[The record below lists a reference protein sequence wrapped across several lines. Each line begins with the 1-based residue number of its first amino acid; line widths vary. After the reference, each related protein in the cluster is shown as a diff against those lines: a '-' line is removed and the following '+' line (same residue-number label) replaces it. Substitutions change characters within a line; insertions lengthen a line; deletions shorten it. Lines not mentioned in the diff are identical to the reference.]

1 MTCRK
6 RISIWYIIR
15 LKGPR
20 QAKHRMPHIHFCDLT
35 PKLPLPCDTAQLG
48 HLRHAHRSHPSSS
61 YDSIGARRAHHR
73 KAFDRKFPIL
83 RANTP
88 SRRFVDIGSH
98 RDEDLSPSNGTPHPL
113 LQIPSNSRSKLPR
126 LRKPRL
132 QIPQLIPPPRISCL
146 LILKSII
153 TRLYALKLH

>member
-1 MTCRK
+1 MQEANFDMVHNQG
-6 RISIWYIIR
+6 
-15 LKGPR
+15 KGPQ
-20 QAKHRMPHIHFCDLT
+20 QAKHCMPHIHFGDLT

-48 HLRHAHRSHPSSS
+48 HLRHPHCSHPSISC
-61 YDSIGARRAHHR
+61 DSICARRAFYR

-83 RANTP
+83 RAKTP

-98 RDEDLSPSNGTPHPL
+98 RDEDLSPSNGTTHPL
-113 LQIPSNSRSKLPR
+113 LRPPSNLPSKLPR

-132 QIPQLIPPPRISCL
+132 QIPQLTPPSRISCL
-146 LILKSII
+146 LIFKSII